1 MTTLEK
7 LYCLFAIA
15 FALAFLTVLYLIP
28 ETRQL
33 SILLPAGLVAI
44 AVNIGLI
51 FTVLR
56 DILCRRFATPT
67 ARYLWLA
74 VILLFWPAV
83 LYYLPRHGFRKRK

>member
-7 LYCLFAIA
+7 LYCLFALA
-15 FALAFLTVLYLIP
+15 FALAFLAVLYLVP

-33 SILLPAGLVAI
+33 GILLPAGLVGV

-51 FTVLR
+51 FIVLR
-56 DILCRRFATPT
+56 DILSRRFTTPT
-67 ARYLWLA
+67 ARYLWIA